1 MINGILSFSIRQR
14 WLVMIGVFVMAAFGA
29 WNFTRLPIDAVPDI
43 TNVQIQINSR
53 APGYSPLEVEQRIT
67 FPIETAMGGLPHL
80 DSTRSQSRYGLS
92 QVTIIFK
99 DGTDIYFARQ
109 LVNERIQQVK
119 DQLPPSIE
127 TAMGPISTGLGEIY
141 LFTVEAKPEARK
153 TGGDE
158 YTPSDLRTIQD
169 WIIKPQLRNVPGV
182 IEVNTI
188 GGFERQFH
196 VLPDPAQLMAYKL
209 SFREVMTA
217 LAANNANV
225 GAGYIERNGE
235 QYLVRTP
242 GQVANVE
249 EIKQIVIG
257 SRHGVPV
264 RVMDVADVKEG
275 KDLRTGAATVD
286 GKEVVLGTAMLLI
299 GDNSR
304 TVAQRVAAKLKE
316 IGRSLPEGVIA
327 RAVYDR
333 TKLVEATVATVEKNL
348 VEGALLVIVILF
360 LILGNFKAAIA
371 TAFVIPLSMLFT
383 ITGMVEN
390 KVSANLMSLGAIDF
404 GIIIDGA
411 VIIVENCLRLL
422 AEEQTRQG
430 RVLDRQER
438 FETILTASKE
448 VIGPSL
454 FGTLIIGVVYL
465 PILTLTGVEGK
476 MFTPMALTVLMALTG
491 ASILSLTF
499 VPAAVALL
507 VTGKVSEH
515 ENWFMRGARYVYTPL
530 LAASIRNRWGVAGI
544 AVLLMAVCGIAASR
558 MGGEFIPSLD
568 EGDVA
573 LQAIRIPGTSLTQSL
588 EMQAMLERRLLKIP
602 EVREV
607 FARTGTAEVAT
618 DLMPPSTSDGYVM
631 LKPRKEWPD
640 PEKPKASVVS
650 EIQEAAEEIPGNVYE
665 ISQPIQQRFNELISG
680 VRSDVGVKI
689 FGDDLD
695 VLVQSAAKVQAVLQG
710 VQGAADV
717 KTEQASGL
725 PVLTVKLN
733 RQALSRYGISVGDV
747 QNLVEIAVGGKN
759 SGMVFEGDRR
769 FNIVVRLPEH
779 LRSDIS
785 ALKAL
790 PVPLPPL
797 ESQAK
802 PVTALWSNSPLS
814 QIRYVPLSE
823 LAQIDVAPGPNQIS
837 RENGKRRIVVTANV
851 RGRDLGSFVADAQ
864 EQVEAKVKLP
874 AGYWIG
880 WGGQFEQLVSATQRL
895 TIVVP
900 VALLLIFLLLFLSLG
915 SMPDALLVF
924 SGVPLALTGG
934 IIALLL
940 RGIPLSISA
949 GIGFIALSGVA
960 VLNGLVI
967 ITFIERLRSEGKNV
981 IDAVREGSLTR
992 LRPVLM
998 TALVASLGFVPMAIA
1013 TGAGAEVQRPLA
1025 TVVIGGIISS
1035 TILTLL
1041 VLPALYVLFRRE
1053 DLENGESKS
1062 QATEPKSP
1070 ATEGAVS

>member
-1 MINGILSFSIRQR
+1 MIDGILSFSIRQR
-14 WLVMIGVFVMAAFGA
+14 WLVMIGVLVMAAFGA

-43 TNVQIQINSR
+43 TNVQVQINTR

-67 FPIETAMGGLPHL
+67 FPIETSMGGLPNL
-80 DSTRSQSRYGLS
+80 QNTRSLSRYGLS
-92 QVTIIFK
+92 QVTVVFK

-109 LVNERIQQVK
+109 LVNERVQQVK
-119 DQLPPSIE
+119 DRLPPGIE
-127 TAMGPISTGLGEIY
+127 TAMGPVSTGLGEIY
-141 LFTVEAKPEARK
+141 LYTVEAKPEALK
-153 TGGDE
+153 ADGKPYSPT
-158 YTPSDLRTIQD
+158 DLRTIQD
-169 WIIKPQLRNVPGV
+169 WIIKPQLRNVSGV

-188 GGFERQFH
+188 GGFEKQFH

-242 GQVANVE
+242 GQVANID
-249 EIKQIVIG
+249 EIKEVVIG
-257 SRHGVPV
+257 SRNGVPI
-264 RVMDVADVKEG
+264 RISDVADVREG
-275 KDLRTGAATVD
+275 QDLRTGAATLN
-286 GKEVVLGTAMLLI
+286 GEEIVLGTAMLLI
-299 GDNSR
+299 GENSR
-304 TVAQRVAAKLKE
+304 TVAQRVAAKIGE

-327 RAVYDR
+327 RAIYDR
-333 TKLVEATVATVEKNL
+333 THLVEATIATVEKNL

-383 ITGMVEN
+383 ITGMFEN

-411 VIIVENCLRLL
+411 VIIVENCLRVL
-422 AEEQTRQG
+422 AVEQQRLG
-430 RVLDRQER
+430 RILSREER
-438 FETILTASKE
+438 FETILAGSKE

-454 FGTLIIGVVYL
+454 FGTLIIAVVYL

-476 MFTPMALTVLMALTG
+476 MFTPMALTVLMALLG
-491 ASILSLTF
+491 ASILSMTF
-499 VPAAVALL
+499 VPAAVAIL
-507 VTGKVSEH
+507 VTGRVSEH
-515 ENWFMRGARYVYTPL
+515 ENWFMRGARRIYVPL
-530 LAASIRNRWGVAGI
+530 LARSIQNRGMIAFVAAILVVVSGF
-544 AVLLMAVCGIAASR
+544 AASR

-573 LQAIRIPGTSLTQSL
+573 IQALRIPGTSLTQSL
-588 EMQAMLERRLLKIP
+588 AMQEMLERRLLKIP
-602 EVREV
+602 EVKEA

-618 DLMPPSTSDGYVM
+618 DPMPPSISDGYVM
-631 LKPRKEWPD
+631 LKPRDQWPD
-640 PEKPKASVVS
+640 PKKPKSAVVKDI
-650 EIQEAAEEIPGNVYE
+650 EQAAEEIAGSSYE
-665 ISQPIQQRFNELISG
+665 LSQPIQLRFNELISG

-689 FGDDLD
+689 FGDDLE
-695 VLVQSAAKVQAVLQG
+695 VLAQVAGQVQAVLQT
-710 VQGAADV
+710 VEGAADV
-717 KTEQASGL
+717 KTEQVSGL

-747 QNLVEIAVGGKN
+747 QNLVEIAVGGK
-759 SGMVFEGDRR
+759 SAGLVFEGDRR
-769 FNIVVRLPEH
+769 FELVVRLPEY
-779 LRSDIS
+779 LRSNVEAIRS
-785 ALKAL
+785 L
-790 PVPLPPL
+790 PVPLPPI
-797 ESQAK
+797 ESQTKAT
-802 PVTALWSNSPLS
+802 PAIWGNSPLA
-814 QIRYVPLSE
+814 QIRYAPLSE
-823 LAQIDVAPGPNQIS
+823 LAQIDIAPGPNQIS
-837 RENGKRRIVVTANV
+837 REDGKRRIVVSANV
-851 RGRDLGSFVADAQ
+851 RGRDLGSFVGDAQ
-864 EQVEAKVKLP
+864 SQIAEKVKLP

-880 WGGQFEQLVSATQRL
+880 WGGQFEQLVSATKRL

-900 VALLLIFLLLFLSLG
+900 IALLLIFILLFISLG
-915 SMPDALLVF
+915 SAADALLVF

-934 IIALLL
+934 ILALLI
-940 RGIPLSISA
+940 RDIPLSISA

-967 ITFIERLRSEGKNV
+967 ITFIEKLRSEGHALV
-981 IDAVREGSLTR
+981 DAVREGALTR

-1035 TILTLL
+1035 TLLTLL

-1053 DLENGESKS
+1053 NGEKVES
-1062 QATEPKSP
+1062 QP
-1070 ATEGAVS
+1070 ATNGVPT